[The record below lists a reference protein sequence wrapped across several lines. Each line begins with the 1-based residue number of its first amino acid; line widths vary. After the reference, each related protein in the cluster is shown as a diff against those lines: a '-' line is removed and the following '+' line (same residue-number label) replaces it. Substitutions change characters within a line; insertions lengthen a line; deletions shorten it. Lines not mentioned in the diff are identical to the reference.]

1 MRCDERGAPHTPRT
15 FPTRTSRRRGAQHG
29 AQRPSPG
36 PRHRAIPHPPCA
48 IPHPPCAIPHPP
60 RPRAASPYAWDEA
73 HATATIPRARRAPT
87 PAEAAHTAEITS
99 EITTEITAEI
109 TDEAAH
115 TAARRRA
122 TRARAVLSAYE
133 RSAVLSMGEGR
144 WAARPGS
151 ISTIPF
157 CGPPTCHRLCGL
169 PTCPRHC
176 GLPTRPRQSAVPS
189 CGLPTRPRGRPAC
202 STAAHATPPCPSAPC
217 SRYQRP
223 SRAPCDRSQRPSAR
237 LRPLQLRASGGA
249 RRLGCGG
256 HPTQEHLVHPCPT
269 GAAGLGIRIVT
280 IDETEVQPPTRRWSF
295 ACKFTLEKYA

>member
-1 MRCDERGAPHTPRT
+1 MRCDERGAPHTP
-15 FPTRTSRRRGAQHG
+15 RTSRRRGAQHG

-36 PRHRAIPHPPCA
+36 PRHRAIPHPPF
-48 IPHPPCAIPHPP
+48 AIPHPP

-99 EITTEITAEI
+99 EITTEIT
-109 TDEAAH
+109 DEAAH

-133 RSAVLSMGEGR
+133 RSAVLSMREGR

-157 CGPPTCHRLCGL
+157 CGPPTCPRLCGL
-169 PTCPRHC
+169 PTH
-176 GLPTRPRQSAVPS
+176 
-189 CGLPTRPRGRPAC
+189 PRGRPAC

-223 SRAPCDRSQRPSAR
+223 SRAPCDRYQRPSAR
-237 LRPLQLRASGGA
+237 LRPVQLRASGGARHSA

-256 HPTQEHLVHPCPT
+256 HPTQEYLVHPCPT

-295 ACKFTLEKYA
+295 ACKFTLEKYAFTFD